1 MSIRKFAAG
10 CAFAAS
16 ACLCLGED
24 DVVDNFP
31 VPGHVYRNTDSFDGA
46 VTCFMYPD
54 YGLPEGEFP
63 PEFRSQVGIHDGA
76 EGFNRNMF
84 AFNHFLMRWVVRPVG
99 TAYSCVFPRYA
110 IDGIARMAK
119 NIEWPDRFFSCLL
132 EGRPGA
138 AGEDTACFLINVTMG
153 GVGFYDVA
161 DSWFGLKWHDE
172 DFGQAFASWGMGPG
186 TYLCLPIAGP
196 SSARDT
202 SGLVFDMALDPKTYI
217 PYGGSWFFRV
227 NAGAQQYSA
236 YESLTTSSNDP
247 YVLLRDLWYVSR
259 QLKEKE

>member
-1 MSIRKFAAG
+1 MSMRKLAAT
-10 CAFAAS
+10 CALAVSAS
-16 ACLCLGED
+16 LCLGEEEIAD
-24 DVVDNFP
+24 CFP
-31 VPGHVYRNTDSFDGA
+31 TPGHVQRKADPFDGA
-46 VTCFMYPD
+46 VTCFMYPN
-54 YGLPEGEFP
+54 YGLPGYELP
-63 PEFRSQVGIHDGA
+63 PEFGTQVGIHDGA

-84 AFNHFLMRWVVRPVG
+84 GFNHFLMRWVVRPVG

-138 AGEDTACFLINVTMG
+138 AGEDSLCFLVNLTAG
-153 GVGFYDVA
+153 CVGFYDVA
-161 DSWFGLKWHDE
+161 SSCGLQMHDE
-172 DFGQAFASWGMGPG
+172 DFGQAFASWGMGTG

-196 SSARDT
+196 SSARDGA
-202 SGLVFDMALDPKTYI
+202 GLIFDMALDPKTYI

-227 NAGAQQYSA
+227 NAGAQQYQE

-247 YVLLRDLWYVSR
+247 YVIVRDLWYVSR